1 MNQGGNTQT
10 VAPPL
15 DPNSIEQRYGV
26 DGSQVQISPYQ
37 YSTGSDGASWTAP
50 RVDNQ
55 VVQNGNGNYSNPNYY
70 HPQPTVPP
78 TGNVQ
83 ETPYTAPFTS
93 SSTSETANVAQ
104 DYSGY
109 TPYQTSS
116 DPPQNYSN
124 TVYSN
129 YYSGYQQQQPS
140 QSYPQPVGAYQNTGA
155 PYQPISS
162 FQNPGSYAGTPSYS
176 GTYYNPADYQTTG
189 GYQGTNYNNQTA
201 GGYPSTN
208 YSNQTPTSNQGNHTS
223 NQGNYTSNP
232 YQSYTADAA
241 NTHSST
247 VATTTPVHYQQ
258 NYQQWPAYYSQTE
271 VPCAPGT
278 EKLPATSAAS
288 QSFPVPGV
296 TNEIPASN
304 GQPVP
309 SYAQPWRQ
317 ETDLSQPP
325 SQQPAAAVSASNDA
339 YWMHQTQNQ
348 QAHYPVPPQN
358 HYQSPLETKPLYKT
372 PFQGHQRATYPQEMN
387 SQSSVHQAPIGY
399 RQPTQTTPSVDT
411 QRVSK
416 VQIPSNP
423 RIASNLPSGYTKMD
437 KSNSAA
443 GATQTPAYVSVS
455 MPKPKG
461 HATAVP
467 EPGTL
472 PKSLCGFVERAF
484 ARCKDDKEKASCQV
498 ALKKVITEA
507 RDDGTLHTR
516 DWDTEPLSTVL
527 DTDVTNIE
535 SSSTLVSSLQNK
547 SPTKRPK
554 SRWEPLVQKP
564 FVKSP
569 STFSSGVKFGGWNPQ
584 NQNNKKS
591 FESYQKSD
599 AVTDSK
605 STYSWQNSAKK
616 SFQRPVKRQR
626 FSGGAVATAIDDGAS
641 SDSDKDLTPYKS
653 SPMSLATSAEE
664 TKRRDSRS
672 KRFEKVQ
679 GNSRRN
685 DIPRPNNVGNLH
697 SRRGTA
703 LRLGEDFD
711 ESGCRSVEDIDWNAL
726 TVKGT
731 CQEIEKRYFR
741 LTSAPDP
748 SAVRP
753 EDVLEKALLMV
764 QDSQK
769 NYLYKCDQL
778 KSIRQDLT
786 VQRIHNHLTVK
797 VYETHARLALEA
809 GDLPE
814 YNQCL
819 SQLKILYAEG
829 IEGCSLEFAAYS
841 LLYITLH
848 SNNNRELLS
857 SMSRLSKE
865 AKKDEAVRHAL
876 SVRAAVTSG
885 NYVMFFRLY
894 KTAPNMNSFLMDL
907 YVEKM
912 RYKAVTV
919 MSRSCRPTIPVSY
932 LAYVLGFTNTSSEG
946 TGEKETDGMEVCSE
960 WLKAHGASLIVE
972 SNGDMLLDTKAST
985 TSLFMPE
992 PEDAVAHGDKN
1003 LDVNDFFTRTS

>member
-10 VAPPL
+10 VAPL
-15 DPNSIEQRYGV
+15 DPNSIEKRYGV

-37 YSTGSDGASWTAP
+37 YSIGSDGSSWTAHTV
-50 RVDNQ
+50 VDNQ
-55 VVQNGNGNYSNPNYY
+55 VVQNGNYSNSNYY
-70 HPQPTVPP
+70 HPPQPTVP
-78 TGNVQ
+78 NVQ
-83 ETPYTAPFTS
+83 ETPDNAPFTI
-93 SSTSETANVAQ
+93 SSTASGTANVAQ

-109 TPYQTSS
+109 TPYQTSAN
-116 DPPQNYSN
+116 PPQNYSN
-124 TVYSN
+124 TGYSN
-129 YYSGYQQQQPS
+129 YYSGYQQQQQQPS
-140 QSYPQPVGAYQNTGA
+140 QSGAYQNTGA

-162 FQNPGSYAGTPSYS
+162 FQNPGSYPAATASYS
-176 GTYYNPADYQTTG
+176 GTYYNPPDYQTNG
-189 GYQGTNYNNQTA
+189 GYQTTNYNNQSA
-201 GGYPSTN
+201 GGCYPSAN
-208 YSNQTPTSNQGNHTS
+208 YSNQTNTP
-223 NQGNYTSNP
+223 NQGNYTANP
-232 YQSYTADAA
+232 YQNYTPDAA
-241 NTHSST
+241 NTYSST
-247 VATTTPVHYQQ
+247 VSTTTPVHYQQ

-278 EKLPATSAAS
+278 EKLSATSAVS

-296 TNEIPASN
+296 TNETPASN
-304 GQPVP
+304 VQPAP

-317 ETDLSQPP
+317 ETNLSQPS

-339 YWMHQTQNQ
+339 YWKHQTPNQ

-358 HYQSPLETKPLYKT
+358 HYQSPLETKPLYET
-372 PFQGHQRATYPQEMN
+372 PFQGHQRATYPQGMN
-387 SQSSVHQAPIGY
+387 SQSSVHQAPLGY
-399 RQPTQTTPSVDT
+399 RQPTQTTPSVDA

-416 VQIPSNP
+416 VQIPTNP
-423 RIASNLPSGYTKMD
+423 RIASNFPSGYTKMD
-437 KSNSAA
+437 KGSSAA
-443 GATQTPAYVSVS
+443 GLTQSPAYVSVS

-484 ARCKDDKEKASCQV
+484 ARCKDDKEKASCQA

-507 RDDGTLHTR
+507 RDDGSLHTR

-527 DTDVTNIE
+527 NTDMTNTE
-535 SSSTLVSSLQNK
+535 SSSTLISSLQNK

-554 SRWEPLVQKP
+554 SRWEPFVEKP
-564 FVKSP
+564 FVKSAL
-569 STFSSGVKFGGWNPQ
+569 TFSSGVKFGGWNQQ

-591 FESYQKSD
+591 FESFQKAD

-605 STYSWQNSAKK
+605 PTYSWQNSKPAYAWQNSAKK

-626 FSGGAVATAIDDGAS
+626 FSGGAANAIDDEAS
-641 SDSDKDLTPYKS
+641 SDSDKDSTPS
-653 SPMSLATSAEE
+653 AMSFATSAEE

-679 GNSRRN
+679 GHSRRN
-685 DIPRPNNVGNLH
+685 DIPKPMNVGNLH

-876 SVRAAVTSG
+876 SVRGAVTSG

-912 RYKAVTV
+912 RYKAVTF

-932 LAYVLGFTNTSSEG
+932 IAQVLGFTNTLSEG
-946 TGEKETDGMEVCSE
+946 TGEKETNGVEVCSE
-960 WLKAHGASLIVE
+960 WLKAHGASLIAD
-972 SNGDMLLDTKAST
+972 SNGDMLLDTKVST
-985 TSLFMPE
+985 TNLFMPE

>member
-1 MNQGGNTQT
+1 MGIRCRRVCVYGRMNQGGGNTQT
-10 VAPPL
+10 VAPL
-15 DPNSIEQRYGV
+15 DPNPIEKRYGV

-37 YSTGSDGASWTAP
+37 YSIGSHTV
-50 RVDNQ
+50 VDNH
-55 VVQNGNGNYSNPNYY
+55 VLQNVNYSNSNYY
-70 HPQPTVPP
+70 HHPPQPPL

-83 ETPYTAPFTS
+83 ETPNTI
-93 SSTSETANVAQ
+93 SSTSGTANVAQ

-116 DPPQNYSN
+116 DTPQNYSN
-124 TVYSN
+124 AGYSN
-129 YYSGYQQQQPS
+129 YYSGYQQQQQQQQPS
-140 QSYPQPVGAYQNTGA
+140 LSGAYQNTGA

-162 FQNPGSYAGTPSYS
+162 FQNPGSYPAATASYS

-189 GYQGTNYNNQTA
+189 GYQTTNYNNQTA
-201 GGYPSTN
+201 GGYQSTT
-208 YSNQTPTSNQGNHTS
+208 YSNQAPTP
-223 NQGNYTSNP
+223 NQGNYSANP
-232 YQSYTADAA
+232 YQNYTPDAA

-247 VATTTPVHYQQ
+247 VASATTTPVHYQQ
-258 NYQQWPAYYSQTE
+258 SYQQWPAYYSQTE
-271 VPCAPGT
+271 VVPCAPGT
-278 EKLPATSAAS
+278 EKLSATSAVS

-296 TNEIPASN
+296 TNETPASN

-317 ETDLSQPP
+317 ETNLSQPS

-339 YWMHQTQNQ
+339 YWKHQTQNQ

-358 HYQSPLETKPLYKT
+358 HYQSPLVTKPLYET
-372 PFQGHQRATYPQEMN
+372 PFQGHQRDTYPQGMN
-387 SQSSVHQAPIGY
+387 SQSSVHQAPLGY

-416 VQIPSNP
+416 IQIPTNP

-437 KSNSAA
+437 KGSSAA
-443 GATQTPAYVSVS
+443 GAIKTPAYVSVS
-455 MPKPKG
+455 VPKPKG
-461 HATAVP
+461 HANAVP

-484 ARCKDDKEKASCQV
+484 ARCKDDKEKASCQ
-498 ALKKVITEA
+498 AAMKKVITEA

-527 DTDVTNIE
+527 NADVTNTE
-535 SSSTLVSSLQNK
+535 AAAAAGHT
-547 SPTKRPK
+547 
-554 SRWEPLVQKP
+554 
-564 FVKSP
+564 
-569 STFSSGVKFGGWNPQ
+569 
-584 NQNNKKS
+584 S
-591 FESYQKSD
+591 FESFQKAD

-605 STYSWQNSAKK
+605 PTYSWQNSKPAYSWQNSAKK

-626 FSGGAVATAIDDGAS
+626 FSGGADDEAS
-641 SDSDKDLTPYKS
+641 SDSDKDSTPS
-653 SPMSLATSAEE
+653 AMSFATSAEE

-679 GNSRRN
+679 GHSRRN
-685 DIPRPNNVGNLH
+685 DIPKPMNANVGNLH

-703 LRLGEDFD
+703 LRFGEDFD

-753 EDVLEKALLMV
+753 EDVLEISLLMV

-819 SQLKILYAEG
+819 SQLKILYADG

-885 NYVMFFRLY
+885 NYVVFFRLY

-919 MSRSCRPTIPVSY
+919 MSRSCRPTVPVSY
-932 LAYVLGFTNTSSEG
+932 LAQVLGFTNTSSEG
-946 TGEKETDGMEVCSE
+946 SGEKETDSMEACSE
-960 WLKAHGASLIVE
+960 WLKAHGASLIAD
-972 SNGDMLLDTKAST
+972 SNGDMLLDTKVST
-985 TSLFMPE
+985 TNLFMPE

>member
-1 MNQGGNTQT
+1 MNQGGGNTQT
-10 VAPPL
+10 VAPL
-15 DPNSIEQRYGV
+15 DPNPIEKRYGD

-37 YSTGSDGASWTAP
+37 YSTVSDGTSWTAP
-50 RVDNQ
+50 YSQ
-55 VVQNGNGNYSNPNYY
+55 AVQNGNYY
-70 HPQPTVPP
+70 HPPQPTVPP

-83 ETPYTAPFTS
+83 ETSNNAPPSVTV
-93 SSTSETANVAQ
+93 NVAQ
-104 DYSGY
+104 DYSGGY

-124 TVYSN
+124 TGYSN
-129 YYSGYQQQQPS
+129 YYSAYQQQQQPS

-162 FQNPGSYAGTPSYS
+162 FQNPGSYAAATASYS
-176 GTYYNPADYQTTG
+176 GTYYNPADYQTNG
-189 GYQGTNYNNQTA
+189 GYQTTNYNNQSA

-208 YSNQTPTSNQGNHTS
+208 YSNQTNTP
-223 NQGNYTSNP
+223 NQGNYTSTP
-232 YQSYTADAA
+232 YQNYTHDAA

-247 VATTTPVHYQQ
+247 VATTTTPVHYQQ
-258 NYQQWPAYYSQTE
+258 SYQQWPAYYGQTE

-278 EKLPATSAAS
+278 EKLPATSAVS

-296 TNEIPASN
+296 TNETPASN
-304 GQPVP
+304 GQPAP

-339 YWMHQTQNQ
+339 YWKHQTQNQ

-358 HYQSPLETKPLYKT
+358 HYQSPLETKPLYET
-372 PFQGHQRATYPQEMN
+372 PFQGHQRATYPQGMN
-387 SQSSVHQAPIGY
+387 SQSSVHQAPLGY
-399 RQPTQTTPSVDT
+399 RQPTQATPSVDT

-416 VQIPSNP
+416 IQIPTNP

-437 KSNSAA
+437 KGSSAA

-455 MPKPKG
+455 MPKPKV
-461 HATAVP
+461 HATPVP

-484 ARCKDDKEKASCQV
+484 ARCKGDKEKASCQA

-507 RDDGTLHTR
+507 SDDGTLHTR

-527 DTDVTNIE
+527 NTDVTNTE
-535 SSSTLVSSLQNK
+535 SSSTLISSLQNK

-554 SRWEPLVQKP
+554 SRWEPLVEKP
-564 FVKSP
+564 FVKSA
-569 STFSSGVKFGGWNPQ
+569 STFSSGVKFGGWNQQ

-591 FESYQKSD
+591 FESFQKAD

-605 STYSWQNSAKK
+605 PTYSWQNSKPAYSWQNSAKK

-626 FSGGAVATAIDDGAS
+626 FSGGAATAIDDEAS
-641 SDSDKDLTPYKS
+641 SDSDKDSTPS
-653 SPMSLATSAEE
+653 AMSFATSAEQ

-679 GNSRRN
+679 GHSRRN
-685 DIPRPNNVGNLH
+685 DIPRPNIANVGILH

-819 SQLKILYAEG
+819 SQLKILYADG

-932 LAYVLGFTNTSSEG
+932 LAQVLGFTNTSSEG
-946 TGEKETDGMEVCSE
+946 SGEKETDSMEACSE
-960 WLKAHGASLIVE
+960 WLKAHGASLIAD
-972 SNGDMLLDTKAST
+972 SNGDMLLDTKVST
-985 TSLFMPE
+985 TNLFMPE

>member
-1 MNQGGNTQT
+1 MNQGGGNTQT
-10 VAPPL
+10 VAPL
-15 DPNSIEQRYGV
+15 DPNSIEKRYGV

-37 YSTGSDGASWTAP
+37 YSIGSHTV
-50 RVDNQ
+50 VDNQ
-55 VVQNGNGNYSNPNYY
+55 VVQNGNYSNSNYY
-70 HPQPTVPP
+70 HHPPQPPL

-83 ETPYTAPFTS
+83 ETPNTS
-93 SSTSETANVAQ
+93 SSTSGTANVAQ

-116 DPPQNYSN
+116 DTPQNYSN
-124 TVYSN
+124 AGYSN
-129 YYSGYQQQQPS
+129 YYSGYQQQQ
-140 QSYPQPVGAYQNTGA
+140 QQQNQNTGA

-162 FQNPGSYAGTPSYS
+162 FQNPGSYPAATASYS

-189 GYQGTNYNNQTA
+189 GYQTTNYNNQSA
-201 GGYPSTN
+201 GGYQSTT
-208 YSNQTPTSNQGNHTS
+208 YSNQAPTP
-223 NQGNYTSNP
+223 NQGNYTANP
-232 YQSYTADAA
+232 YQNYTPDTT

-247 VATTTPVHYQQ
+247 VASATTTPVHYQQ
-258 NYQQWPAYYSQTE
+258 SYQQWPAYYSQTE
-271 VPCAPGT
+271 VVPCAPGT
-278 EKLPATSAAS
+278 EKLSATSAVS
-288 QSFPVPGV
+288 QNFPVPGV
-296 TNEIPASN
+296 TNETPASN

-317 ETDLSQPP
+317 ETNLSQPS

-339 YWMHQTQNQ
+339 YWKHQTQNQ

-358 HYQSPLETKPLYKT
+358 HYQSPLVTKPLYET
-372 PFQGHQRATYPQEMN
+372 PFQGHQRATYPQGMN
-387 SQSSVHQAPIGY
+387 SQSSVHQAPLGY

-416 VQIPSNP
+416 IQIPTNP

-437 KSNSAA
+437 KGSSAA

-455 MPKPKG
+455 MPKPKV
-461 HATAVP
+461 HAAPVP

-484 ARCKDDKEKASCQV
+484 ARCKDDKEKASCQA

-527 DTDVTNIE
+527 NTDVTNTE
-535 SSSTLVSSLQNK
+535 SSSTLISSLQNK

-554 SRWEPLVQKP
+554 SRWEPLVEKP
-564 FVKSP
+564 FVKSA
-569 STFSSGVKFGGWNPQ
+569 STFSSGVKFGGWNQQ

-591 FESYQKSD
+591 FESFQKAD

-605 STYSWQNSAKK
+605 PTYSWQNSKPAYSWQNSAKK

-626 FSGGAVATAIDDGAS
+626 FSGGADDEAS
-641 SDSDKDLTPYKS
+641 SDSDKDSTPS
-653 SPMSLATSAEE
+653 AMSFATSAEE

-679 GNSRRN
+679 GHSRRN
-685 DIPRPNNVGNLH
+685 DIPKPMNANVGNLH

-703 LRLGEDFD
+703 LRFGEDFD

-819 SQLKILYAEG
+819 SQLKTLYADG

-932 LAYVLGFTNTSSEG
+932 LAQVLGFTNTSSEG
-946 TGEKETDGMEVCSE
+946 SGEKESDSMEACSE
-960 WLKAHGASLIVE
+960 WLKAHGASLIAD
-972 SNGDMLLDTKAST
+972 SNGDMLLDTKVST
-985 TSLFMPE
+985 TNLFMPE

>member
-1 MNQGGNTQT
+1 MNQGGNTQ
-10 VAPPL
+10 AAAPL
-15 DPNSIEQRYGV
+15 DPNSIEKRYGI
-26 DGSQVQISPYQ
+26 DGNQGQISSYQ
-37 YSTGSDGASWTAP
+37 YSTGSDGAPWTAQ

-55 VVQNGNGNYSNPNYY
+55 VVENGNYSNSNYY
-70 HPQPTVPP
+70 HPQPTGPAS
-78 TGNVQ
+78 GNVQ
-83 ETPYTAPFTS
+83 EIPNTASFTS
-93 SSTSETANVAQ
+93 STTSGTANVAQ

-116 DPPQNYSN
+116 DPHNYSN
-124 TVYSN
+124 TGYSN
-129 YYSGYQQQQPS
+129 YYSSYQQQPS
-140 QSYPQPVGAYQNTGA
+140 QSYSQPVGAYQNTGA

-162 FQNPGSYAGTPSYS
+162 FQNPGSYAGTASYS

-189 GYQGTNYNNQTA
+189 GYQSTNYNNQTA
-201 GGYPSTN
+201 GGYPNTN
-208 YSNQTPTSNQGNHTS
+208 YSNQTPTSNQGNYTD
-223 NQGNYTSNP
+223 YTSNS
-232 YQSYTADAA
+232 YQNYTPDAA

-247 VATTTPVHYQQ
+247 TATTIPVHYQQ
-258 NYQQWPAYYSQTE
+258 NYQQWPDYYSQAE

-278 EKLPATSAAS
+278 EKSATSSFS

-296 TNEIPASN
+296 TSEMPASN
-304 GQPVP
+304 GQPAP

-317 ETDLSQPP
+317 ETNSSQPP
-325 SQQPAAAVSASNDA
+325 SQQPGAAVSASNDA
-339 YWMHQTQNQ
+339 YWMHQTPNQ

-358 HYQSPLETKPLYKT
+358 HYQSPLETKPLYET
-372 PFQGHQRATYPQEMN
+372 PFQGHQRPTYPQGMN
-387 SQSSVHQAPIGY
+387 SQSSIHQAPLGY

-411 QRVSK
+411 PRVSK
-416 VQIPSNP
+416 VQIPTNP
-423 RIASNLPSGYTKMD
+423 RIASNLPSGFPKMD
-437 KSNSAA
+437 KDSSGA

-461 HATAVP
+461 HTTAMP
-467 EPGTL
+467 EPGTF
-472 PKSLCGFVERAF
+472 PKSLRGFVERAF
-484 ARCKDDKEKASCQV
+484 ARCKDDTEKASCQA
-498 ALKKVITEA
+498 ALREIITKA
-507 RDDGTLHTR
+507 TDDGSLNTR

-527 DTDVTNIE
+527 STHMTNTE
-535 SSSTLVSSLQNK
+535 SSCTLISSFQNK
-547 SPTKRPK
+547 SPIRRPK
-554 SRWEPLVQKP
+554 SRWEPVLEAKP
-564 FVKSP
+564 FVKSA
-569 STFSSGVKFGGWNPQ
+569 STFSSGVKFGGWNHQ
-584 NQNNKKS
+584 NEINKKNSES
-591 FESYQKSD
+591 FQKVD
-599 AVTDSK
+599 AVTGFK
-605 STYSWQNSAKK
+605 PTYSGQNSAKK

-626 FSGGAVATAIDDGAS
+626 FSGGAATAIDDEAS
-641 SDSDKDLTPYKS
+641 SDSDKDLTPYYS
-653 SPMSLATSAEE
+653 STMALASSAEE
-664 TKRRDSRS
+664 KKRRDSRS

-679 GNSRRN
+679 GHGRGN
-685 DIPRPNNVGNLH
+685 DTPKPKNVNVGNLQ
-697 SRRGTA
+697 SRRATA
-703 LRLGEDFD
+703 LRLSRDFD
-711 ESGCRSVEDIDWNAL
+711 ESGSRAVEDIDWDSL
-726 TVKGT
+726 TVKGS
-731 CQEIEKRYFR
+731 CQEIEKRYLR

-748 SAVRP
+748 STVRP

-786 VQRIHNHLTVK
+786 VQRIHNHLTAK

-857 SMSRLSKE
+857 SMSRLSEE

-894 KTAPNMNSFLMDL
+894 KTAPNMNSCLMDL

-912 RYKAVTV
+912 RYKAVTF

-932 LAYVLGFTNTSSEG
+932 LVQVLGFTGASSES
-946 TGEKETDGMEVCSE
+946 TGEKETDGMEECSQ
-960 WLKAHGASLIVE
+960 WLKAHGASLIAD

-985 TSLFMPE
+985 PSLFMPE
-992 PEDAVAHGDKN
+992 PEDAVAHGDRN
-1003 LDVNDFFTRTS
+1003 LDVNDFFTRT